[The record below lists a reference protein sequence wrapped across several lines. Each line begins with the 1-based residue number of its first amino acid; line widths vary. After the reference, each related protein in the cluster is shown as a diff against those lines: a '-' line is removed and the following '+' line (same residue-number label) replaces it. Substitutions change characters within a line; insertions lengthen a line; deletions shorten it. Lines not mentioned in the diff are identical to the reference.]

1 MVQHCRH
8 IYNEIVTMVGEERTS
23 EKNEEDV
30 YELGY
35 TGTI

>member
-8 IYNEIVTMVGEERTS
+8 IYNEIVTMVREERTS
-23 EKNEEDV
+23 EKKEEDV